1 MFHPTARPTRRIAT
15 SATGILAA
23 VALTACGSAN
33 TTSAPTGEAH
43 GTHATSSAPAPAGT
57 TGTGTGTGPA
67 DASRAGD
74 VAFAQGMIPHHEQAV
89 EMSDMALQKKS
100 ASAQVRSLAT
110 QIKAAQDPEIATMR
124 GWLTAWGAPTAAPSR
139 DHGTADGGHDG
150 HGGHGGMMS
159 AQDMTA
165 LAKAE
170 GADFDRMWITMMI
183 EHHEGAVTMSEQV
196 LTTTRDPQVAAL
208 ARAIITGQK
217 AEIATMRDLL

>member
-1 MFHPTARPTRRIAT
+1 
-15 SATGILAA
+15 
-23 VALTACGSAN
+23 
-33 TTSAPTGEAH
+33 
-43 GTHATSSAPAPAGT
+43 
-57 TGTGTGTGPA
+57 
-67 DASRAGD
+67 
-74 VAFAQGMIPHHEQAV
+74 
-89 EMSDMALQKKS
+89 MSDMALQKKS